1 MAGKKKFV
9 LGAFLGIA
17 AGAVAGVLLAPKSGK
32 ETREDLAEKAEELKT
47 MTPEEIKEK
56 ALEKAEEMKE
66 KAFEKAEELKE
77 KVAVSLDEAKDQLEH
92 IDFEEVRQSME
103 QKRTEIA
110 HKIKQSTENLGET
123 LGVDELASAS
133 PVVKTIS
140 EESDEEELTGD
151 IVGPT
156 VAAVEETVTETVE
169 PVVTAVEETVAD
181 AVEAVP
187 SEEDLRETLTKKVN
201 EFKSRVGEVE

>member
-9 LGAFLGIA
+9 LGAFLGMA

-32 ETREDLAEKAEELKT
+32 ETRDDLVDKAEELKT
-47 MTPEEIKEK
+47 MTPEEIKDK
-56 ALEKAEEMKE
+56 ALEKAEELKD
-66 KAFEKAEELKE
+66 KAFVKAEELKD

-103 QKRTEIA
+103 QKRSEIA
-110 HKIKQSTENLGET
+110 NKIKQSTENLGET
-123 LGVDELASAS
+123 LSVDELASSS

-140 EESDEEELTGD
+140 EESEEESEEEVTD
-151 IVGPT
+151 EV
-156 VAAVEETVTETVE
+156 VASAVDAADE
-169 PVVTAVEETVAD
+169 AVATPETVAD
-181 AVEAVP
+181 AVP

>member
-9 LGAFLGIA
+9 LGAFLGMA

-32 ETREDLAEKAEELKT
+32 ETRDDLAEKAEELKT

-56 ALEKAEEMKE
+56 ALVKAEELKE
-66 KAFEKAEELKE
+66 KALEKAEELKD

-92 IDFEEVRQSME
+92 IDFDEVRQSME
-103 QKRTEIA
+103 QKRSEIA
-110 HKIKQSTENLGET
+110 TKIKQSTENLGET
-123 LGVDELASAS
+123 LSVDELASAS

-140 EESDEEELTGD
+140 EDSEEEELSGVVAD
-151 IVGPT
+151 T
-156 VAAVEETVTETVE
+156 VETVDA
-169 PVVTAVEETVAD
+169 VVADSVETVASTTED
-181 AVEAVP
+181 VVATVSDAVP
-187 SEEDLRETLTKKVN
+187 SEDDLRETLTKKVN

>member
-9 LGAFLGIA
+9 LGAFLGMA

-32 ETREDLAEKAEELKT
+32 ETRDDLAEKAEELKT

-56 ALEKAEEMKE
+56 ALVKAEELKE
-66 KAFEKAEELKE
+66 KALEKAEELKD

-92 IDFEEVRQSME
+92 IDFDEVRQSME
-103 QKRTEIA
+103 QKRSEIA
-110 HKIKQSTENLGET
+110 TKIKQSTENLGET
-123 LGVDELASAS
+123 LSVDELASAS

-140 EESDEEELTGD
+140 EDSEEEELSGVVAD
-151 IVGPT
+151 T
-156 VAAVEETVTETVE
+156 VETVDA
-169 PVVTAVEETVAD
+169 VVANSVETVASTTED
-181 AVEAVP
+181 VVATVSDAVP
-187 SEEDLRETLTKKVN
+187 SEDDLRETLTKKVN